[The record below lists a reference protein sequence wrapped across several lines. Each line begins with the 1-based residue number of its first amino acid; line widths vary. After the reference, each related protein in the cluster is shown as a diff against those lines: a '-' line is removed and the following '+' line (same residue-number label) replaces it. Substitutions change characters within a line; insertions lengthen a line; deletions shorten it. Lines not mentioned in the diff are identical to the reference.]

1 MATAARGPRKAV
13 ARKKAPKDELEEPT
27 SVAVAPPSP
36 DPKVEII
43 PGYTLADITSVV
55 SQAEADG
62 TGQLVMA
69 GLRTLISQHGHDPD
83 LILTQA
89 SSAQPQTPGQE
100 ETADEPL
107 RAYVV
112 FHGQSLEFQPPTPAQ
127 MGILRRTES
136 RFKLAGRQKEFTGEE
151 IGDLCDD
158 ATSIV
163 MSLMTRKD
171 DKRFLRDLILDREAD
186 IMPGRDDSILD
197 LLTDAM
203 KELGRVARER
213 GNRAERRKAAKSS
226 EQIGRATLDTAE

>member
-13 ARKKAPKDELEEPT
+13 AGKKASKRELEEPT
-27 SVAVAPPSP
+27 PVVIAPPSP
-36 DPKVEII
+36 DSTVEII

-55 SQAEADG
+55 SQAEAEG
-62 TGQLVMA
+62 TGQIVVA
-69 GLRTLISQHGHDPD
+69 GLRTLISQHGHDSD
-83 LILTQA
+83 LILAQA
-89 SSAQPQTPGQE
+89 SSTQPQTLDQAE
-100 ETADEPL
+100 IADEPL

-136 RFKLAGRQKEFTGEE
+136 RFKLAGNKKEFTGEE

-163 MSLMTRKD
+163 MSLMTRPD
-171 DKRFLRDLILDREAD
+171 DKRFLRDLILDRKAD
-186 IMPGRDDSILD
+186 IMPGGNNSVLD

-203 KELGRVARER
+203 KELSRVAQER

-226 EQIGRATLDTAE
+226 GQTGHATLDTAE